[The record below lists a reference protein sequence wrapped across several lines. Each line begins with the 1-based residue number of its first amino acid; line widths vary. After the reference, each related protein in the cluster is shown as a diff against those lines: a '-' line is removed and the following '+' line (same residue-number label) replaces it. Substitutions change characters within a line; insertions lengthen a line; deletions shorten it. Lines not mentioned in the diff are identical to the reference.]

1 MMRPVKLV
9 YFLDVLSSWCL
20 VAEDA
25 LDKVR
30 REFGDRLDYEWRI
43 AALHDAFNYSP
54 EQMAFYYR
62 RTHHITNVRLN
73 PVWLESTADGSKW
86 ANIAAEA
93 ARGLGCTDDR
103 VRLAL
108 AKGAMIDTK
117 HMSKRDVVV
126 ETAAKAGGLDRVAL
140 EQAMDDPTTA
150 ARIRASSEEFA
161 KYNVDVRPTFVVR
174 NAIADTSVLSGCWR
188 YDLLAQAV
196 RSALDDQDRFDA
208 FMADNR
214 APAGAV

>member
-1 MMRPVKLV
+1 MRRVRLV
-9 YFLDVLSSWCL
+9 YYLDVLSSWCL
-20 VAEDA
+20 VAEGA

-30 REFGDRLDYEWRI
+30 REFGDRLEYEWRI
-43 AALHDAFNYSP
+43 AALRDSFDYTP

-62 RTHHITNVRLN
+62 RTHAISGVLLN

-86 ANIAAEA
+86 ANLAAEA

-108 AKGAMIDTK
+108 ATGAMLEEK
-117 HMSKRDVVV
+117 HMSRRDVVV
-126 ETAAKAGGLDRVAL
+126 ETAAKAGGLDPAVL
-140 EQAMDDPTTA
+140 EKAMDDPA
-150 ARIRASSEEFA
+150 AAERIRASSAEFA

-174 NAIADTSVLSGCWR
+174 SAISDTSVLSGCWR
-188 YDLLAQAV
+188 YELLAQAI
-196 RSALDDQDRFDA
+196 RTALDDQDTFDG
-208 FMADNR
+208 FMAENR

>member
-1 MMRPVKLV
+1 MRRAKVV
-9 YFLDVLSSWCL
+9 YFLDLLSSWCL
-20 VAEDA
+20 VAEEA

-30 REFGDRLDYEWRI
+30 HEFGDRLDYEWRI
-43 AALHDAFNYSP
+43 AALRDAFDYTP
-54 EQMAFYYR
+54 EHMAFYYG
-62 RTHHITNVRLN
+62 RTHHISGVRLN

-86 ANIAAEA
+86 ANLAAEA

-108 AKGAMIDTK
+108 ARGAMIDGK
-117 HMSKRDVVV
+117 HMAKRDVVV
-126 ETAAKAGGLDRVAL
+126 DTAIKASGLDRAAL
-140 EQAMDDPTTA
+140 ERAMDDPSTA

-161 KYNVDVRPTFVVR
+161 KYHVDVRPTFVVR
-174 NAIADTSVLSGCWR
+174 NEIADTYVLSGCWR

-196 RSALDDQDRFDA
+196 RTTLDDQDRYDA
-208 FMADNR
+208 YMSDNR